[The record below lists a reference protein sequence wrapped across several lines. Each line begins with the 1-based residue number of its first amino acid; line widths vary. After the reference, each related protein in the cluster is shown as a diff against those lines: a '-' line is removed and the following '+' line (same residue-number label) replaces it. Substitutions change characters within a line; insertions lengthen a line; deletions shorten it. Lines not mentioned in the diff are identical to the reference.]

1 MARLRRLS
9 RIQANAFRPPAVPH
23 LRTTPA
29 SALRSSPFLPPIFS
43 TVPCLPTAALEA
55 ATAQVAALQIKR
67 NEERARADR
76 AEAVSH
82 ERQKSIETLK
92 DQIAQVRVDK
102 DAEIA
107 RLVAVRTGAG

>member
-1 MARLRRLS
+1 
-9 RIQANAFRPPAVPH
+9 
-23 LRTTPA
+23 
-29 SALRSSPFLPPIFS
+29 
-43 TVPCLPTAALEA
+43 LPTAALEA